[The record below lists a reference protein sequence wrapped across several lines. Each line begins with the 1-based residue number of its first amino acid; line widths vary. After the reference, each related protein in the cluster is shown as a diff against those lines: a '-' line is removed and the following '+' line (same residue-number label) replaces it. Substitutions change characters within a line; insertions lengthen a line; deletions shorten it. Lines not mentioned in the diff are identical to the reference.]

1 MVRAGQAASV
11 GGGEGGGKKE
21 DSGGGPGEK
30 KAGGDK
36 PGADTKESGGSK
48 ESGGDNAGAGDGGK
62 AKAAAPAPAA
72 DKGPGEGS
80 AGGGKPPA
88 APTIQVF
95 DVDVQKV
102 VASTPLIQA
111 FDKPLPSA
119 QKIQA
124 TVEVQQAKMSEGKM
138 ESLGVEI
145 VAVKADGD
153 VLVGAPKVAAEA
165 PPKKEEPKADA
176 PAKKEDVVA
185 KKEEVA
191 AKKEDGGLKPEPK
204 ADAKADPKMAG
215 GPAPDKLDISTA
227 AGPGAGAPPAPSGTS
242 VAAATPPPPPAAPS
256 IPPPPV
262 NIGQIVNPRSQELAP
277 LPLTVRAND
286 AFRAFGSENPD
297 FGFSVT
303 AGGLLAGHS
312 IVTDLL
318 TPANKGSGVNGNPYT
333 ISFGSLR
340 IVDRT
345 GADVTRQYNL
355 TKVSGLLNLSK
366 AEQMLDF
373 KLPSNLTFGADTNL
387 RANAQ
392 GGEVSFKV
400 VSGPATIDANG
411 KLVATSGTGTVVVK
425 AVTPGDANYRG
436 AEAQQTITLA
446 KAGQSVRFTLPGSL
460 TFGADTSL
468 SATKLDSAVVSFE
481 VLSGPAKIEN
491 GKLVPESG
499 TGTVVVKAV
508 TPGDANYRG
517 AEAQQTINLAKAG
530 QALNFEIGTAPTFLT
545 GSTRSIP
552 VVMGGS
558 TTVSFSINETDGRAI
573 LTSGS
578 LVIGKI
584 FGANSFTLKASATGD
599 GNYVGAQKEVV
610 IGITPDLQG
619 IVQSNPLRGLVE
631 FDNLALQNALDNYF
645 YFKGSVAGSP
655 GALAKYFVDA
665 PMFVEL
671 GNTQKVELGTS
682 AQDFDFFAA
691 QATKLTQNLDLGAMP
706 LTGGRSEV
714 FFYATRQEMGLASAK
729 FFGTVSPSGVPTMS
743 YDNSSM
749 DLWEGSWADWRN
761 VGGTIQGGVTI
772 NVPSSKEKVGFVAG
786 TGGISIQGV
795 TVNANGAALEV
806 LASGDLLVQAT
817 SLLGLSPL
825 RETSI
830 QSLGV
835 IQMGATTEELAAMAT
850 LETSVGADGTIQSPS
865 VAQEALQ
872 EEKQVR
878 IESSGSV
885 STAGETLSTGIA
897 VIRSATGLEMRD
909 VVIRGFGQIELAKGL
924 ESSAPR
930 VLVSGSSVRD
940 FKIKELVGAFI
951 NADSKIQMAAL
962 DASGE
967 LAGTMVV
974 QNGLPVNR
982 QLAGVLDKT
991 ITDSRKNLLVDA
1003 QTVSLAAKRLEFQN
1017 TTIAAMSAIN
1027 ARANTVLLN
1036 NANFTVIAQNGMI
1049 NFYTQQGLVNR
1060 TFGSDGGSDNGK
1072 LNFTGVN
1079 NFRIGNN
1086 SFTVQDQAT
1095 LNQHYGNNIV
1105 DMNQNFGRPEAGK
1118 VNVLK
1123 M

>member
-1 MVRAGQAASV
+1 V
-11 GGGEGGGKKE
+11 
-21 DSGGGPGEK
+21 
-30 KAGGDK
+30 
-36 PGADTKESGGSK
+36 
-48 ESGGDNAGAGDGGK
+48 
-62 AKAAAPAPAA
+62 
-72 DKGPGEGS
+72 
-80 AGGGKPPA
+80 
-88 APTIQVF
+88 
-95 DVDVQKV
+95 
-102 VASTPLIQA
+102 
-111 FDKPLPSA
+111 
-119 QKIQA
+119 
-124 TVEVQQAKMSEGKM
+124 
-138 ESLGVEI
+138 
-145 VAVKADGD
+145 
-153 VLVGAPKVAAEA
+153 
-165 PPKKEEPKADA
+165 
-176 PAKKEDVVA
+176 
-185 KKEEVA
+185 
-191 AKKEDGGLKPEPK
+191 PE
-204 ADAKADPKMAG
+204 
-215 GPAPDKLDISTA
+215 
-227 AGPGAGAPPAPSGTS
+227 
-242 VAAATPPPPPAAPS
+242 
-256 IPPPPV
+256 
-262 NIGQIVNPRSQELAP
+262 
-277 LPLTVRAND
+277 
-286 AFRAFGSENPD
+286 
-297 FGFSVT
+297 
-303 AGGLLAGHS
+303 
-312 IVTDLL
+312 
-318 TPANKGSGVNGNPYT
+318 
-333 ISFGSLR
+333 
-340 IVDRT
+340 
-345 GADVTRQYNL
+345 
-355 TKVSGLLNLSK
+355 
-366 AEQMLDF
+366 
-373 KLPSNLTFGADTNL
+373 
-387 RANAQ
+387 
-392 GGEVSFKV
+392 
-400 VSGPATIDANG
+400 
-411 KLVATSGTGTVVVK
+411 SGTGTVVVK

-436 AEAQQTITLA
+436 AEAQQTINLA

-552 VVMGGS
+552 VVIGGS
-558 TTVSFSINETDGRAI
+558 TAVSFSIKESDGRAS
-573 LTSGS
+573 LASGS

-584 FGANSFTLKASATGD
+584 YGANSFTIEARATED

-610 IGITPDLQG
+610 IGITPDLEA

-631 FDNLALQNALDNYF
+631 FDNLALQNASDNYF

-665 PMFVEL
+665 PGKYDVMGTSTVYVPL
-671 GNTQKVELGTS
+671 ANAQKVELLASG
-682 AQDFDFFAA
+682 QDFDFFAA

-706 LTGGRSEV
+706 LTGGRGEV

-761 VGGTIQGGVTI
+761 VGGTIQGGFAI
-772 NVPSSKEKVGFVAG
+772 DVPSSKEKVGFVAG

-806 LASGDLLVQAT
+806 LTSGDLLVQAA
-817 SLLGLSPL
+817 SFLDLSPV

-830 QSLGV
+830 QSLGL
-835 IQMGATTEELAAMAT
+835 IQMGATTEELAALAT
-850 LETSVGADGTIQSPS
+850 IETSAGRDPIP
-865 VAQEALQ
+865 AQEALQ
-872 EEKQVR
+872 EERQVR
-878 IESSGSV
+878 IESRGGV
-885 STAGETLSTGIA
+885 SNAGEAITGGVA
-897 VIRSATGLEMRD
+897 VVRSATGLEMRD